1 MPFGCFICV
10 HLRSSV
16 VKNSSMILEPETTE
30 APGLISLP
38 EGERARLGEALQE
51 LLATGSITGLENSK
65 SALYHWCR
73 QYFEWVKEAA
83 ALVGLEVLI
92 VHEERLIQAIPTSGA
107 LRLKLPKDATL
118 VWLALWY
125 AGDVRWRD
133 EGQDQAFL
141 SVAELNGLIQ
151 DQLIPDAI
159 GVFPRGRMREI
170 LRQAARF
177 NLIRFEPAEPFED
190 SGIEVLPAIR
200 RVVPFR
206 ELADWTAAA
215 SAFSADDEITT
226 DTVEEET
233 A

>member
-1 MPFGCFICV
+1 
-10 HLRSSV
+10 V
-16 VKNSSMILEPETTE
+16 VKKLFILNLEPETTE

-38 EGERARLGEALQE
+38 DGERARLGEALQE

-118 VWLALWY
+118 IWLALWY

-177 NLIRFEPAEPFED
+177 NLIRFEPAEPFEE

-226 DTVEEET
+226 ETVEEET

>member
-1 MPFGCFICV
+1 MVKKLFI
-10 HLRSSV
+10 L
-16 VKNSSMILEPETTE
+16 NLEPETTE

-38 EGERARLGEALQE
+38 DGERARLGEALQE

-118 VWLALWY
+118 IWLALWY

-177 NLIRFEPAEPFED
+177 NLIRFEPAEPFEE

-226 DTVEEET
+226 ETVEEET